1 MFILIIKDMKISLN
15 SIINE
20 VIWFSIKSFIENKYV
35 FRDNQYVKALINFIK
50 NVINLKNCLDFDCS
64 MTCGDRKTLHDK
76 ISNLIIKHLNK
87 SIFIRGINNLM
98 HNINKYVVIF
108 CFMKG
113 KLLDDSNHIIKLI
126 MKILL
131 IDNFKTNILINTDI
145 MKSQKMNLFFV
156 NNILVINVCQSLRI
170 SINTIIKANFNNRRI
185 IRARHVIIISFHF
198 IVEIIVIYQD
208 VDKQHDRLSNDRDYF
223 FEFQCLK

>member
-1 MFILIIKDMKISLN
+1 
-15 SIINE
+15 
-20 VIWFSIKSFIENKYV
+20 
-35 FRDNQYVKALINFIK
+35 
-50 NVINLKNCLDFDCS
+50 